1 MVTEPFEADG
11 SVAYRVLLS
20 TDGKFVARGSL
31 DNIIRVWGVKKWV
44 VGGWTDE
51 RTRRL
56 DQFY

>member
-51 RTRRL
+51 RS
-56 DQFY
+56 